1 MKNFFKYIGVI
12 GICILSFYYTNIIS
26 EYVKS
31 QNPLYKEIKLQ
42 DKMIPS
48 IDSVINDN
56 YIIPGISGK
65 KVDIDKSF
73 SNMHKE
79 NKYDETLLVY
89 KEIKPNISLDNNK
102 DKIIIRGNSNKN
114 KVSIIFDSKNELYN
128 YMIENNYHINLLIN
142 KEEYNDKVELINNSN
157 NENTYN
163 KIDKFLN
170 KKKLNKN
177 LCLINKTIPTYC
189 NNKYLFNISL
199 TINHSNISTTI
210 NQISNGEIIKI
221 ENSITKE
228 ELLVILQSIKYKN
241 LEIEYLSKLISETN

>member
-1 MKNFFKYIGVI
+1 
-12 GICILSFYYTNIIS
+12 
-26 EYVKS
+26 
-31 QNPLYKEIKLQ
+31 
-42 DKMIPS
+42 
-48 IDSVINDN
+48 
-56 YIIPGISGK
+56 
-65 KVDIDKSF
+65 
-73 SNMHKE
+73 
-79 NKYDETLLVY
+79 
-89 KEIKPNISLDNNK
+89 
-102 DKIIIRGNSNKN
+102 
-114 KVSIIFDSKNELYN
+114 
-128 YMIENNYHINLLIN
+128 MIENNYHINLLIN
-142 KEEYNDKVELINNSN
+142 KEEYNDKVELINNAN